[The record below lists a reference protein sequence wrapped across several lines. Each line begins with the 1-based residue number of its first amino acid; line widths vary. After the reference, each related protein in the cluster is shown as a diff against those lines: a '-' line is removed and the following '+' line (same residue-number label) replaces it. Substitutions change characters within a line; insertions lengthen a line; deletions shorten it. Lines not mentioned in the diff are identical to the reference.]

1 MREGPGSV
9 YDKWNIF
16 VVICDR
22 YKINRQLLS
31 LHLFI
36 SLRGKVFA
44 HETII
49 PPLFIEVP
57 DQIQES
63 ERPCKYASGIFIR
76 FFYCILELVVFQNL
90 WYFRTCGILELVVF
104 QNQWYFRTCGILELV
119 VFQNLWYFR
128 TCGSFVLF
136 FVLLQLDDTQPENK
150 PTMNLTPF
158 IF

>member
-104 QNQWYFRTCGILELV
+104 QNQWYFRTCG
-119 VFQNLWYFR
+119 
-128 TCGSFVLF
+128 SFVLF